1 MSGKL
6 MVKSMACCCLA
17 SMAVADGGALQLLGN
32 GKFMSPKSVARIAPN
47 GQITSPWYNLGD
59 GGVAQTVCQ
68 SLLCFDAFEPDGLV
82 PGFPNECYA
91 SINCGLGSAR
101 WFFGT
106 AYNNSFCANDMTMG
120 CDDCDGTVS
129 ERIQYAWFWGP
140 CPLQGGIAPC
150 LIAVWTAE
158 DWLDCAAPAYSG
170 STYSGVLYNFGSITC
185 NTGYYFTDVTDLCDF
200 GLFHQLP
207 ADGSGAYLIVLS
219 NGTSGGFIVLSE
231 NGQPMLWGTKSVDF
245 QGPKQY
251 DDDNPKDA
259 VHNFADSTLGGECY
273 DYTFGVCPDPLG
285 ACITLYGAA
294 GRVPCTESCSAT
306 CNPCDTNCDG
316 SVNGFDVDPLVAQLT
331 GSGSGCSPCAGDVNG
346 DGSVNGFD
354 VEPFV
359 QGLTGGTTCTAG
371 APKCEIK
378 TSLEIKD
385 VAGTPTTQPACS
397 AITGGQSA
405 PFFMSAEFKNLCE
418 CCEYRQFVK
427 GKFTVNGAA
436 ATHFLCDYDG
446 NGTLDALSE
455 SAFLEDGAFDKD
467 LDQDGTHDD
476 FDSDGTIEC
485 VQYGHRNPGAGYE
498 YADGLAD
505 TYKDGTGASDRAKGC
520 VYEGGDAPGI
530 GGLTGGT
537 TYSFALDFKGQ
548 IVDHCNG
555 DDVREEKTWSVS
567 CSGTAL
573 PVRQPT
579 QQAVILS
586 RIGSYTTAVRV
597 VSWDE
602 PTLTVVVSIAN
613 ARGKEPVPAGDLDV
627 TIEGLE
633 RIGAQTGN
641 LDETWLMGCT
651 VHGSYEFTFPPEM
664 IGQRL
669 RVVVTFRGDSKVF
682 EIDM

>member
-1 MSGKL
+1 MKL
-6 MVKSMACCCLA
+6 NRIVGLLSVCSCSVLA
-17 SMAVADGGALQLLGN
+17 LAGGENLQPLGN
-32 GKFMSPKSVARIAPN
+32 GKFIAPKSVARIAPN

-68 SLLCFDAFEPDGLV
+68 TLLCFDAFEPDGLV

-285 ACITLYGAA
+285 ACITLYGSV
-294 GRVPCTESCSAT
+294 GRVPCTESCGAV
-306 CNPCDTNCDG
+306 CCPCDANCDG
-316 SVNGFDVDPLVAQLT
+316 SVNGFDVDALVALLT
-331 GSGSGCSPCAGDVNG
+331 GGVGCSPCAGDADG

-354 VEPFV
+354 IDPFV
-359 QGLTGGTTCTAG
+359 NMLTGGPPCT
-371 APKCEIK
+371 
-378 TSLEIKD
+378 
-385 VAGTPTTQPACS
+385 
-397 AITGGQSA
+397 
-405 PFFMSAEFKNLCE
+405 
-418 CCEYRQFVK
+418 
-427 GKFTVNGAA
+427 
-436 ATHFLCDYDG
+436 
-446 NGTLDALSE
+446 
-455 SAFLEDGAFDKD
+455 
-467 LDQDGTHDD
+467 
-476 FDSDGTIEC
+476 
-485 VQYGHRNPGAGYE
+485 
-498 YADGLAD
+498 
-505 TYKDGTGASDRAKGC
+505 GC
-520 VYEGGDAPGI
+520 
-530 GGLTGGT
+530 
-537 TYSFALDFKGQ
+537 
-548 IVDHCNG
+548 
-555 DDVREEKTWSVS
+555 
-567 CSGTAL
+567 
-573 PVRQPT
+573 
-579 QQAVILS
+579 
-586 RIGSYTTAVRV
+586 
-597 VSWDE
+597 
-602 PTLTVVVSIAN
+602 
-613 ARGKEPVPAGDLDV
+613 
-627 TIEGLE
+627 
-633 RIGAQTGN
+633 
-641 LDETWLMGCT
+641 
-651 VHGSYEFTFPPEM
+651 
-664 IGQRL
+664 
-669 RVVVTFRGDSKVF
+669 
-682 EIDM
+682 